1 MNTNYNKTKNIYN
14 YFENIPL
21 LEHVTAIEV
30 RNVNKEWSEYD
41 NNEDKETELQ
51 TEQYENMNI
60 DRKEDNP
67 KR

>member
-14 YFENIPL
+14 YLENIPL

-51 TEQYENMNI
+51 TEQYEKMNI
-60 DRKEDNP
+60 DRK
-67 KR
+67 

>member
-14 YFENIPL
+14 YLENIPL